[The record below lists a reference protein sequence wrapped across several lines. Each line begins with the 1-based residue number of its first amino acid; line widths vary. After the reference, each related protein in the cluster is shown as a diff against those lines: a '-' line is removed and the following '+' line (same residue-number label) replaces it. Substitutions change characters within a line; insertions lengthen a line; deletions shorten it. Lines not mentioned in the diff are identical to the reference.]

1 MSTSRRCRSCRKHE
15 EGGARPL
22 GALDVPRRAQA
33 CTRSPMWPAHITVR
47 AYCGTALFLP
57 LDTVGCIQQS
67 WWAALSSV
75 LAQAR
80 MSRAAEAVSPRWVGG
95 GRGVGRSEVF
105 MWRYPNLASSDDFQR
120 FPRTC
125 TWTRPGRTA
134 LFYFLPHHT
143 PGLIIR
149 RPFEVATSASSRC
162 LGRKRKRWLMPPP
175 PTPSEKLLASET

>member
-143 PGLIIR
+143 PLTG
-149 RPFEVATSASSRC
+149 VNN
-162 LGRKRKRWLMPPP
+162 
-175 PTPSEKLLASET
+175 SETFRGRHIRVI